1 MSKRALLK
9 FKRGILLALDVDGHR
24 RTKKHNALIAKR
36 YQGAKDILVAGFWN
50 GHDASCCLMQNGK
63 ILAHIELERYLRLK
77 EVHGDALY
85 VMHEYML
92 SRLGLDFDDVD
103 LFATCYP
110 PSVHE

>member
-77 EVHGDALY
+77 EVHGDAPVSYTHLRA
-85 VMHEYML
+85 HE
-92 SRLGLDFDDVD
+92 
-103 LFATCYP
+103 T
-110 PSVHE
+110 